1 MSDKR
6 NIIETIRGLV
16 FNSETTDI
24 AKFVDVKTEDGRI
37 LRVTDMVVGA
47 EVTEIT
53 EDGETAVEDGIFEL
67 EGGVIVQVEEGKIS
81 EIERIDEEAEEEN
94 KEEEKEEVE
103 ADKHKDEEVKE
114 EMDKS
119 EVLEGEEIE
128 EKVEEKVEEEV
139 FNMDLVLEDGTKIH
153 VVCQTE
159 NYLTPGDEVMV
170 VSEEGEHTPAPE
182 GEHTL
187 EDGRVIVVDGEGKL
201 VEVKEKEEEV
211 EEEVVEEEAKEEEK
225 VEEDMEVE
233 TPKVTNQIKDLISQL
248 KDLKSSFDSLKE
260 ENEEL
265 KERFNKF
272 ASEPSEEPIQSKKSF
287 SSVTRED
294 KLKFFSKRK

>member
-6 NIIETIRGLV
+6 NIINTIRGL
-16 FNSETTDI
+16 FQEETKDI

-81 EIERIDEEAEEEN
+81 EIEREDEEAEEEA

-103 ADKHKDEEVKE
+103 ADKHNDEEVKE

-233 TPKVTNQIKDLISQL
+233 TPKVTNQLKDLISQI

-260 ENEEL
+260 ENEAL